1 MRHHILIGVVAMMSL
16 GMVAAGQQRPGVPTS
31 PPPLVPPPVT
41 PPPGRADPTP
51 PPLSERPERLM
62 QIQRFVWDAYPELTT
77 TGAQMRVDDSGTDVS
92 VTFGEAVKDRDDLL
106 GLSRPRTA
114 LLVGTFTFDAAEA
127 LQKATLEGA
136 LTHVAE
142 RRRIQALPSGW
153 TAALEA
159 EQARYAPTKQLELL
173 QRAQVAKPR
182 AALVGTLQ
190 LEGAQFKMGTADEPL
205 YWEVTARGPA
215 GEAIQ
220 LGYEPYRGQLIRFE
234 RIKGGR

>member
-1 MRHHILIGVVAMMSL
+1 
-16 GMVAAGQQRPGVPTS
+16 
-31 PPPLVPPPVT
+31 
-41 PPPGRADPTP
+41 
-51 PPLSERPERLM
+51 M
-62 QIQRFVWDAYPELTT
+62 QVQRFVWDAYPELTT
-77 TGAQMRVDDSGTDVS
+77 TGTQMRVDESGTDVS

-114 LLVGTFTFDAAEA
+114 SLVGTFTFDVAAA
-127 LQKATLEGA
+127 LQKATLKGP

-159 EQARYAPTKQLELL
+159 EQASYAPTKQAALL

-190 LEGAQFKMGTADEPL
+190 LQGVQFKMGTADEPL
-205 YWEVTARGPA
+205 YWEVTATGPA

-220 LGYEPYRGQLIRFE
+220 LGYEPYQGRLIRFE
-234 RIKGGR
+234 RVEGGR